1 MIKIL
6 IADDHAIVRRG
17 LKQILAETSDMVVAG
32 EAGNGP
38 DLLDKVRV
46 GSWDVVILDISMPG
60 RGGLEILKQLKSERP
75 KIHVLVLTMHP
86 EDQYAIRVFKAGASG
101 YMTKESAPEQLVAAI
116 RKVARGGRYVSPHLA
131 EKLAFD
137 LENGSDKPPH
147 ETLSDREYQIMCM
160 IASGKTVGNMAEE
173 LSLSVKTISTYR
185 ARLLK
190 KMRLKNN
197 AEVTRYVIG
206 KKLANNHD

>member
-6 IADDHAIVRRG
+6 IADDHAIVRKG
-17 LKQILAETSDMVVAG
+17 LKQILADTPDMVVGG

-46 GSWDVVILDISMPG
+46 GDWDVVILDISMPG
-60 RGGLEILKQLKSERP
+60 RGGLETLKQLKSEWP

-101 YMTKESAPEQLVAAI
+101 YLTKESAPEQLVAAI
-116 RKVARGGRYVSPHLA
+116 RKVARGGKYVSPHLA
-131 EKLAFD
+131 EKLAYN
-137 LENGSDKPPH
+137 LETDSDKPLH
-147 ETLSDREYQIMCM
+147 EILSDREYQIMCL

-197 AEVTRYVIG
+197 AEVTRYVIR